1 MITFATI
8 DPGTLQTGTH
18 GMQANYQPTGNFG
31 SSVGSVI
38 QQVIADG
45 VTGTTTTLIS
55 SQNPSAS
62 GQSVTFTA
70 TVSADSGT
78 TAPTGTVS
86 FLVDGTTASTPTL
99 QTVGGLQ
106 QATFT
111 TSSLTVAPNGH
122 NITAIYNLNGGNASF
137 AESSASLTQTV
148 TNGTPTTIA
157 VASSV
162 NPSTANQSVTLTATV
177 SVASGFSGSP
187 TGSVDFK
194 DITTNTDL
202 GTATLQTVG
211 GAQQASVTASFV
223 QVETHTI
230 QVTYTP
236 NTMTRPRR
244 FQPDRHQRHRHYGL
258 DSVLAKSKFPRQ
270 SGDLHRNGQA
280 DQRHRHADGQCHC
293 PRYDSRRIWVDG
305 CYLEQRAGHAYHQ
318 QQQSRSCGWKQ

>member
-45 VTGTTTTLIS
+45 VTGTTTTLVS

-70 TVSADSGT
+70 TVSATSGT

-111 TSSLTVAPNGH
+111 TSALTAATH

-137 AESSASLTQTV
+137 AESSASLSQTV
-148 TNGTPTTIA
+148 TNGT
-157 VASSV
+157 
-162 NPSTANQSVTLTATV
+162 ANNHCGGVVGQSEHGQSVSDAH
-177 SVASGFSGSP
+177 G
-187 TGSVDFK
+187 DR
-194 DITTNTDL
+194 L
-202 GTATLQTVG
+202 GGQWLLGIA
-211 GAQQASVTASFV
+211 
-223 QVETHTI
+223 
-230 QVTYTP
+230 
-236 NTMTRPRR
+236 
-244 FQPDRHQRHRHYGL
+244 DRQRGL
-258 DSVLAKSKFPRQ
+258 
-270 SGDLHRNGQA
+270 
-280 DQRHRHADGQCHC
+280 
-293 PRYDSRRIWVDG
+293 
-305 CYLEQRAGHAYHQ
+305 
-318 QQQSRSCGWKQ
+318 